1 MAKRMVLVDER
12 LYDELWKRTPHD
24 TSKSHLNN
32 KLQSQLDSHVVPDD
46 VKAKQYQKTLNRFL
60 NLKQQVPDLKPT
72 ALNGL
77 IEEPS
82 KKKKKKKIK
91 NWDYG
96 QEGIR
101 WDVLEGPVRRS
112 NRERKKWSRY
122 DE

>member
-12 LYDELWKRTPHD
+12 LHDELWKRTPHD

-32 KLQSQLDSHVVPDD
+32 NLQSQLDSHVVPDD